1 MIEYKNKIELAEFLA
16 ISEIIADGYFDETGA
31 YAPHYGIMNAYR
43 VFYNVCVTKSP
54 YDETY
59 GHNII
64 NIEELDE
71 IVSDDEF
78 VTKFETCV
86 NSGKQGLT
94 FSAAFNNAMQMVD
107 ARKSSIGSAV
117 TMIVDAI
124 QGIADRAKSVMSD
137 ENMKHIASIAKDI
150 GNGKITAD
158 DIVNAYG
165 KQLEE
170 KAGKISVVPDKKVE
184 D

>member
-1 MIEYKNKIELAEFLA
+1 MIEFENKIELAEFLA
-16 ISEIIADGYFDETGA
+16 ITEIIADGYFNEAGE
-31 YAPHYGIMNAYR
+31 YVPHYGILNAYR

-59 GHNII
+59 GHDIV

-78 VTKFETCV
+78 VTEFETCV

-137 ENMKHIASIAKDI
+137 ENMQHIASIAKDI

-170 KAGKISVVPDKKVE
+170 KARIINVMPAPKG
-184 D
+184 

>member
-1 MIEYKNKIELAEFLA
+1 MIEFENKIELAEFLA
-16 ISEIIADGYFDETGA
+16 ITEIIADGYFNEAGE
-31 YAPHYGIMNAYR
+31 YVPHYGILNAYR

-59 GHNII
+59 GHDIV

-71 IVSDDEF
+71 IVSDEEF
-78 VTKFETCV
+78 VTEFETCV

-137 ENMKHIASIAKDI
+137 ENMQHIASIAKDI

-170 KAGKISVVPDKKVE
+170 KARIINVMPAPKG
-184 D
+184 